1 MPLIVSCRGLVS
13 LHMSGTN
20 ISDEGKARIIMG
32 LATSLRN
39 LPRADYL
46 VSGEQRGQP
55 LALAV
60 QADTLG
66 WVDYLEEMEEPVF
79 HIREFIPS
87 TQYFFHED
95 WQMEMV
101 ARMCPHL
108 EKLLFIHHPKVTR
121 PGIMLYNTMSPQ

>member
-1 MPLIVSCRGLVS
+1 MR
-13 LHMSGTN
+13 
-20 ISDEGKARIIMG
+20 
-32 LATSLRN
+32 
-39 LPRADYL
+39 
-46 VSGEQRGQP
+46 QP

-101 ARMCPHL
+101 ARMCPPL
-108 EKLLFIHHPKVTR
+108 EKLLFIHHPKVT
-121 PGIMLYNTMSPQ
+121 SDQAQC

>member
-1 MPLIVSCRGLVS
+1 MSCRGLVS

-108 EKLLFIHHPKVTR
+108 EKLLFIHHPKVT
-121 PGIMLYNTMSPQ
+121 SDQAQC

>member
-1 MPLIVSCRGLVS
+1 MR
-13 LHMSGTN
+13 
-20 ISDEGKARIIMG
+20 
-32 LATSLRN
+32 
-39 LPRADYL
+39 
-46 VSGEQRGQP
+46 QP

-108 EKLLFIHHPKVTR
+108 EKLLFIHHPKVTSDQ
-121 PGIMLYNTMSPQ
+121 PGTVLAVGHMTIR

>member
-1 MPLIVSCRGLVS
+1 M
-13 LHMSGTN
+13 
-20 ISDEGKARIIMG
+20 
-32 LATSLRN
+32 
-39 LPRADYL
+39 
-46 VSGEQRGQP
+46 
-55 LALAV
+55 

-66 WVDYLEEMEEPVF
+66 WIDYLEEMEEPVF

-101 ARMCPHL
+101 ARMCPRL

-121 PGIMLYNTMSPQ
+121 HSVSRTYDRPRSAAPPWRPWPHSPA